1 MAIES
6 VKGDLFAN
14 RRDAQA
20 LAQGCNCRGSM
31 GAGIAVGF
39 KARYPDMFEEYRR
52 RCKAVPRGFNP
63 GDVFLWKADGRP
75 WVFNLAT
82 QEDYWRSRA
91 TYENIERV
99 LAAMRETADA
109 ENVRSIAMP
118 RIGAGYGGL
127 SWRKCRIIVERVFD
141 GWEGTL
147 YVYDEFIPEDTSSG

>member
-6 VKGDLFAN
+6 VMGDLFKN
-14 RRDAQA
+14 RHRAQA

-39 KARYPDMFEEYRR
+39 KDRYPEMYEEYRR
-52 RCKAVPRGFNP
+52 RCKAKPREFNP
-63 GDVFLWKADGRP
+63 GDVFLWKDDELP

-91 TYENIERV
+91 TYANIETVMMGMRT
-99 LAAMRETADA
+99 LAEK
-109 ENVRSIAMP
+109 EGLESIAMP

-127 SWRKCRIIVERVFD
+127 SWNKCRAIVEGVFD
-141 GWEGTL
+141 GWNGTL
-147 YVYDEFIPEDTSSG
+147 YVYDDYVTED